1 MSNILVIEDEESMG
15 EFMVTMLQLEGYHVD
30 LAADG
35 IEGMDL
41 YNTAHHDLVITDMIM
56 PRKEGFEVCS
66 ELLNQH
72 QPPEIIAMSAAH
84 PDYLKFVSAIGV
96 KYTFEKP
103 FDVVEFLKSVS
114 EALKGHH
121 PYLN

>member
-1 MSNILVIEDEESMG
+1 MSNILVIEDEQSMG
-15 EFMVTMLQLEGYHVD
+15 EFMVAMLQLEGYHVD
-30 LAADG
+30 LASDG

-41 YNTAHHDLVITDMIM
+41 YNSAHHDLVITDMIM

-66 ELLNQH
+66 ELLKFK

-84 PDYLKFVSAIGV
+84 PDYLDFVSALGV

-103 FDVVEFLKSVS
+103 FDVAEFLKSVS
-114 EALKGHH
+114 EALKGHY
-121 PYLN
+121 PDLN